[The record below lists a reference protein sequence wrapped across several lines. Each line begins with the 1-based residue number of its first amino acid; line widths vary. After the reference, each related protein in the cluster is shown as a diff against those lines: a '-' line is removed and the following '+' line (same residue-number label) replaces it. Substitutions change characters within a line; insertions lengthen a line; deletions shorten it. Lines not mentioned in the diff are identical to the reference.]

1 MSARRLLRALSS
13 PIGAISTASGLVT
26 MLGVWG
32 IMSAPIVGILQGLLS
47 AALGVAMAYG
57 TTVAT
62 RALQRRAEARLAA
75 QRKDGP

>member
-1 MSARRLLRALSS
+1 MSIRRILAAIQS
-13 PIGAISTASGLVT
+13 PIGAISTASGIVT

-62 RALQRRAEARLAA
+62 RAIQRRADARAVA
-75 QRKDGP
+75 RKEQM